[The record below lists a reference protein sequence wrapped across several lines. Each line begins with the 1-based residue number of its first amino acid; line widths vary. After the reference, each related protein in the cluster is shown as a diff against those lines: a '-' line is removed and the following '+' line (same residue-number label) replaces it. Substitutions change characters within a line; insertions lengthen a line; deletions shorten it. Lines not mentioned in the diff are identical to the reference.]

1 MIGVDWGISS
11 MRAYRLHGGRVSDRR
26 EQPAGILTVPDGRF
40 EQTLREC
47 VGQWLADGED
57 RVLLSGMIGSRQGWR
72 ESRTVAC
79 PAGIADLATALTTVP
94 FDGAAVRIVPG
105 IATTDADGIPE
116 FMRGEETQIMG
127 TDIGTGVA
135 CLPGSHSKWATMA
148 EGRIVAFATYM
159 TGEAF
164 AAIRDHTILSR
175 QIRDRDAQ
183 PCDDVFDAGVARS
196 AESGGLLHHLFGVRS
211 LGLAGL
217 MADAEAGLYLSGLM
231 IGHEVRAALQ
241 SAGTVS
247 VIGSPALSAL
257 YVRAI
262 VACGGTARLADPDA
276 AAPGLAM
283 IGEQAAWN

>member
-11 MRAYRLHGGRVSDRR
+11 MRAYRLRDGRISERR
-26 EQPAGILTVPDGRF
+26 DQPAGILAVADGHF
-40 EQTLREC
+40 AEQLREC
-47 VGQWLADGED
+47 VGDWLSDGED

-79 PAGIADLATALTTVP
+79 PAGIADLAGALITVP

-105 IATTDADGIPE
+105 VAAADADDIPE
-116 FMRGEETQIMG
+116 FMRGEETQVIG
-127 TDIGTGVA
+127 AEIGTGVV
-135 CLPGSHSKWATMA
+135 CLPGSHSKWATVVD
-148 EGRIVAFATYM
+148 GRIVAFATYL

-175 QIRDRDAQ
+175 QTRDRDAR

-196 AESGGLLHHLFGVRS
+196 AEPGGLLHHLFGVRS

-217 MADAEAGLYLSGLM
+217 MADEEAGLYLSGLM
-231 IGHEVRAALQ
+231 IGHEVRAAVQ
-241 SAGTVS
+241 PGTTVS
-247 VIGSPALSAL
+247 VIGAPALSAL

-262 VACGGTARLADPDA
+262 AACGGVARLGHPDA
-276 AAPGLAM
+276 AALGLGM
-283 IGEQAAWN
+283 IGARAEWS